1 MKIPFYISTAAS
13 ALCLILSLV
22 VFAVSRSNH
31 GIQQDIK
38 KQQQEIQKQQ
48 QALQAQQQE
57 IEAGNQISQQ
67 IGPNLLRD
75 MAAAS
80 VKNEKMKALLAKHG
94 YNVQV
99 NKDAPKDAP
108 APKP

>member
-13 ALCLILSLV
+13 ALCLVLSLV
-22 VFAVSRSNH
+22 VFAVGRSSH

-38 KQQQEIQKQQ
+38 KQ

>member
-1 MKIPFYISTAAS
+1 MKIPFYISVVAS
-13 ALCLILSLV
+13 ALCLILSIV
-22 VFAVSRSNH
+22 VFAVGSSNQTLQ
-31 GIQQDIK
+31 G
-38 KQQQEIQKQQ
+38 EVQKQQ
-48 QALQAQQQE
+48 QALQAQQAE

-75 MAAAS
+75 MAASS

-99 NKDAPKDAP
+99 KDTPAP
-108 APKP
+108 APK

>member
-1 MKIPFYISTAAS
+1 MAFIECTANKPA
-13 ALCLILSLV
+13 CILILPKV
-22 VFAVSRSNH
+22 N
-31 GIQQDIK
+31 
-38 KQQQEIQKQQ
+38 
-48 QALQAQQQE
+48 QAQQQE